1 MTYWARLTWQVPD
14 AVALAED
21 LERRLGLRA
30 IAGGPVPGAL
40 TVALG
45 SAIVELRP
53 WRSESA
59 EDRPVASGRLVFE
72 PVPGGE
78 EAPRSGAPDV
88 HAAPELPPILVGV
101 GWATVDLDRAEAE
114 LDPWLAPRPGARAG
128 DGDGDGEGA
137 GDGEGGGH
145 GEGDGDSDP
154 DDGAEPHLGARTRRR
169 GAGGLPAGTIVLLE
183 PSTEG
188 RLAASLARDGEGPC
202 VLYLGTPGP
211 LRAWLRA
218 ARSRGVRT
226 SAVRPGPLGP
236 SALVLGGA
244 TAGPH
249 LVLVDP
255 SAFPPAVPS
264 GGPPAGTMRA

>member
-14 AVALAED
+14 PLALAGD
-21 LERRLGLRA
+21 LEQRFGLRA
-30 IAGGPVPGAL
+30 IAGGLVPGAL

-53 WRSESA
+53 WRVESA

-78 EAPRSGAPDV
+78 EAPGSRAPD
-88 HAAPELPPILVGV
+88 APATPEPTLFLVGV

-114 LDPWLAPRPGARAG
+114 LDPWLAPRPAAGAGVGEGEGEG
-128 DGDGDGEGA
+128 DGDGDA
-137 GDGEGGGH
+137 
-145 GEGDGDSDP
+145 
-154 DDGAEPHLGARTRRR
+154 DDGAEPHLGARARRR

-202 VLYLGTPGP
+202 AVYLGTPGP
-211 LRAWLRA
+211 LQAWLRA
-218 ARSRGVRT
+218 ARERGVGT
-226 SAVRPGPLGP
+226 SAIRPGPLGP

-255 SAFPPAVPS
+255 PPFPSGTPS
-264 GGPPAGTMRA
+264 GGSPAGTMRA

>member
-14 AVALAED
+14 PVALAED
-21 LERRLGLRA
+21 LEQRLGLRA
-30 IAGGPVPGAL
+30 VAGGLVPGAL

-53 WRSESA
+53 WRAESA

-78 EAPRSGAPDV
+78 EAPRSGAPD
-88 HAAPELPPILVGV
+88 APAPRDRTLLLVGV
-101 GWATVDLDRAEAE
+101 GWATVDLDRAEGE
-114 LDPWLAPRPGARAG
+114 LDPWLAPRHAAGAGEGDGEG
-128 DGDGDGEGA
+128 DGDGDG
-137 GDGEGGGH
+137 
-145 GEGDGDSDP
+145 DGDAE
-154 DDGAEPHLGARTRRR
+154 DGTEPHLGARARRR

-202 VLYLGTPGP
+202 VLYLGSPGP

-255 SAFPPAVPS
+255 PPFPSATPS
-264 GGPPAGTMRA
+264 GGSQAGTMRA

>member
-14 AVALAED
+14 PVALAAALD
-21 LERRLGLRA
+21 QRLGVVA
-30 IAGGPVPGAL
+30 VPGGLVPGAL

-45 SAIVELRP
+45 SAILELRP
-53 WRSESA
+53 WRVESA
-59 EDRPVASGRLVFE
+59 GDRPLASGRLVYE

-78 EAPRSGAPDV
+78 EAPAPGAEASSGSGDPSAWAP
-88 HAAPELPPILVGV
+88 PWPPLTLVGV
-101 GWATVDLDRAEAE
+101 GWATVEVDRAEAE
-114 LDPWLAPRPGARAG
+114 LDPWLAPRTERGGGGA
-128 DGDGDGEGA
+128 DDEEGA
-137 GDGEGGGH
+137 GT
-145 GEGDGDSDP
+145 
-154 DDGAEPHLGARTRRR
+154 EPHLGARTRRR
-169 GAGGLPAGTIVLLE
+169 GAGGLPAGSIVLME

-188 RLAASLARDGEGPC
+188 RLVVSLARNGEGPC
-202 VLYLGTPGP
+202 ALYLAPRER

-218 ARSRGVRT
+218 ARDRGVRT

-249 LVLVDP
+249 LVLVDAP
-255 SAFPPAVPS
+255 SPPVRRASS

>member
-14 AVALAED
+14 PVALAED

-30 IAGGPVPGAL
+30 VAGGLVPGAL
-40 TVALG
+40 VVALG
-45 SAIVELRP
+45 SAVVELRP
-53 WRSESA
+53 WRVESA

-72 PVPGGE
+72 PVAGGE
-78 EAPRSGAPDV
+78 EAPGSGREVPS
-88 HAAPELPPILVGV
+88 LTLVGV
-101 GWATVDLDRAEAE
+101 GWATVDLDRAETE
-114 LDPWLAPRPGARAG
+114 LDPWLAPRA
-128 DGDGDGEGA
+128 GA
-137 GDGEGGGH
+137 GAGANDDDTDDTDDADADDADADDAEGT
-145 GEGDGDSDP
+145 
-154 DDGAEPHLGARTRRR
+154 EPHLGARTRRR
-169 GAGGLPAGTIVLLE
+169 GAGGLPAGSIVLLE

-202 VLYLGTPGP
+202 ALYLGTPGP

-218 ARSRGVRT
+218 ARERGVRT

-255 SAFPPAVPS
+255 SPFPSATAS
-264 GGPPAGTMRA
+264 GGSPAGTISA